1 MAQTM
6 SRREEAHWCLDIL
19 IVEKETEACTAVAAL
34 LEGVGH
40 RVHVVTDAAQ
50 AIATMQVHSFD
61 IVIADVEAD
70 DLDGFS
76 LLAKA
81 RAIAP
86 SVHVI
91 LTAEAPSIE
100 HAVAATRARAD
111 YLTKP
116 LASKNLLGPVA
127 AIARRHETQGHLRA
141 ERLMCKDGVD
151 PIIGRSPLI
160 MEVKRDIEVIA
171 QADGAVLVCGES
183 GTGKELVARMLHA
196 AGPHA
201 DGPLVTINCAAFPE
215 SLLDAEI
222 FGHERGAFTGAESRR
237 EGRLECADGGTLFL
251 DEIGELSAAGQAKL
265 LRAIEHGSFQR
276 IGSNDTIK
284 VDARIVSATNRDLEE
299 MVAKGQFRGDLL
311 YRLKVFRVDV
321 PPLRR
326 RRDDLPLLVEYFCQ
340 KHVRSGASNPSLSPE
355 AWAVLA
361 SCDFPGNVRELEH
374 AIRHAL
380 AFSRG
385 GDIEVAHLPAELRG
399 AAPVPPIRRRPAPPA
414 DGVVPLSSAVDAF
427 EHQYLCQTL
436 ERTEGNRSRAA
447 RLLGISRKS
456 LWAKL
461 KRFEERQPGLT
472 VAWRK

>member
-19 IVEKETEACTAVAAL
+19 IVEKDTEACSAVAEL

-40 RVHVVTDAAQ
+40 RVHVVTDALQ
-50 AIATMQVHSFD
+50 ALATMQVHSFD

-70 DLDGFS
+70 ELDGFS

-86 SVHVI
+86 AVHVI
-91 LTAEAPSIE
+91 LTAQAPSIE

-151 PIIGRSPLI
+151 PIIGRSPLVR
-160 MEVKRDIEVIA
+160 ELKRDVEIIA
-171 QADGAVLVCGES
+171 QTDGAVLVCGES
-183 GTGKELVARMLHA
+183 GTGKELVARMLHVS
-196 AGPHA
+196 GPHA

-222 FGHERGAFTGAESRR
+222 FGCERGAGGETRR
-237 EGRLECADGGTLFL
+237 EGRLESAQGGTLFL
-251 DEIGELSAAGQAKL
+251 DEVGELSPAAQAKL
-265 LRAIEHGSFQR
+265 LRAIEQGSFER
-276 IGSNDTIK
+276 PGSNDTIK
-284 VDARIVSATNRDLEE
+284 VNARIISATNRDLEA
-299 MVAKGQFRGDLL
+299 MVAKGQFRDDLL
-311 YRLKVFRVDV
+311 YRLKVFRIDV

-340 KHVRSGASNPSLSPE
+340 KHSGPEASIPSLSPE
-355 AWAVLA
+355 TWAVLA
-361 SCDFPGNVRELEH
+361 SYPFRGNIRELEH
-374 AIRHAL
+374 AVRHAL
-380 AFSRG
+380 AFARG
-385 GDIEVAHLPAELRG
+385 GDIEVQHLPAELRG
-399 AAPVPPIRRRPAPPA
+399 AAPVPSSRPVPA
-414 DGVVPLSSAVDAF
+414 GPVDGVVPLSSAVDAF
-427 EHQYLCQTL
+427 EHQYLCRTL

-447 RLLGISRKS
+447 SLLGISRKS